1 MKKII
6 FASIFA
12 AIVFTGCAIRLSD
25 RQSELDYYNTV
36 YRGRNTH
43 NFAVISNQNEQIL
56 KNQEKILE
64 NQEKIIKLLEGK

>member
-6 FASIFA
+6 FVSIFA

-25 RQSELDYYNTV
+25 RQSDSDYYNTIR
-36 YRGRNTH
+36 RGMTLH
-43 NFAVISNQNEQIL
+43 NFVVISNQNEQIL
-56 KNQEKILE
+56 ENQKKILE

>member
-6 FASIFA
+6 FVSIFA
-12 AIVFTGCAIRLSD
+12 AVLFTGCAVRLSD
-25 RQSELDYYNTV
+25 RQSELDYYNTIHK
-36 YRGRNTH
+36 GLTTH
-43 NFAVISNQNEQIL
+43 NFVVLSNQNEQIL